1 MTAIDDQ
8 LYGIRTILRCGA
20 EKFTDRQRARLE
32 RAIAADGRHDEV
44 LVAWLCAQK
53 LRSAYNEEPGPE
65 TPDRRRAHPVAAD
78 LPDPGDQATRQDS
91 EAVAR
96 SILGLY
102 RRRPCQQRR
111 HGGDQ
116 RPLELHRRVARGFRN
131 RDHYRL
137 RMLLIGGCLTHPHLR

>member
-65 TPDRRRAHPVAAD
+65 T
-78 LPDPGDQATRQDS
+78 
-91 EAVAR
+91 
-96 SILGLY
+96 
-102 RRRPCQQRR
+102 
-111 HGGDQ
+111 
-116 RPLELHRRVARGFRN
+116 
-131 RDHYRL
+131 
-137 RMLLIGGCLTHPHLR
+137 